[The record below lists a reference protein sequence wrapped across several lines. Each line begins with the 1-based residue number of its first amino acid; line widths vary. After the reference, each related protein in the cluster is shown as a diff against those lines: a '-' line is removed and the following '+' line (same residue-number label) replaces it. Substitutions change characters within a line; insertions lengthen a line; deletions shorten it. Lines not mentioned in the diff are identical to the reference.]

1 MTFASGLICILVHC
15 AGMLLLLLVALYFP
29 DKTQSFKGF
38 RAFAV
43 LPLPPLLLCILLLF
57 FPFLWFLL
65 HLFPSPPF
73 FISDPFLYAS
83 YLFSLFVSFV
93 NFAFVSRSSVCR
105 ILSIEDGEFGCSKQ
119 NNLLS
124 AFIISGISGAG
135 QSAERD
141 RRKHGEGQTRP
152 GLLCA

>member
-29 DKTQSFKGF
+29 DKTQSFIGV
-38 RAFAV
+38 FAT
-43 LPLPPLLLCILLLF
+43 LPLLCSFSVFSGLF
-57 FPFLWFLL
+57 LCA
-65 HLFPSPPF
+65 SF
-73 FISDPFLYAS
+73 FISSPFPLFIWHRPSAYAVPIS
-83 YLFSLFVSFV
+83 FLFLSLLSTLSLSLGAVFVGF
-93 NFAFVSRSSVCR
+93 R
-105 ILSIEDGEFGCSKQ
+105 SIEDGEFGCSKQ

-141 RRKHGEGQTRP
+141 RRPNKARTFMCMSYRN
-152 GLLCA
+152 